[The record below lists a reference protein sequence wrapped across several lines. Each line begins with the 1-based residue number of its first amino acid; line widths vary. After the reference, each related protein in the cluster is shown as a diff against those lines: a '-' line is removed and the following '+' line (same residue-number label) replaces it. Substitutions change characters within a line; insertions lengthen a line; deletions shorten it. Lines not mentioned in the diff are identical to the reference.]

1 MFRRRQAGRRA
12 LCRLLSQLPGT
23 TPACHTSCNS
33 GALQTATAAAQT
45 LAAVDAQQA
54 AAFAPV
60 VPPGALRPLAVSK
73 ERLSL
78 KGQVIFESS
87 WKRIEEKYKEVR

>member
-1 MFRRRQAGRRA
+1 MR
-12 LCRLLSQLPGT
+12 
-23 TPACHTSCNS
+23 HTRWFD
-33 GALQTATAAAQT
+33 GALQTATAAAQA
-45 LAAVDAQQA
+45 LASVDAQPK
-54 AAFAPV
+54 AAFVA

-87 WKRIEEKYKEVR
+87 WKRIEEKYKEVG